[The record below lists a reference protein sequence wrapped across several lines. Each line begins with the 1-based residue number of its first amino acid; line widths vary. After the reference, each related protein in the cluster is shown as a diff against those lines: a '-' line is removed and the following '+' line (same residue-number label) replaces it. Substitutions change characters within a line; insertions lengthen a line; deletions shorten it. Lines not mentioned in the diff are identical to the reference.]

1 MPVTDEQI
9 ATLRAQLRGNIVEHR
24 RLLKQLDADEAN
36 VGYPALIAAA
46 FITAVQQRFIK
57 DGQPADRSEVV
68 DFVSRARAKHDEAP
82 DVISPEIAER
92 MILRLLGKG
101 PMIEIDEESKLAH
114 QIILL
119 AALISQEN
127 FTEPELDAFLVKA
140 RAIADDFLG

>member
-57 DGQPADRSEVV
+57 TDNLQTGQRWSISYRVRERNTTKRQTSSAQRSPRE
-68 DFVSRARAKHDEAP
+68 
-82 DVISPEIAER
+82 
-92 MILRLLGKG
+92 
-101 PMIEIDEESKLAH
+101 
-114 QIILL
+114 
-119 AALISQEN
+119 
-127 FTEPELDAFLVKA
+127 
-140 RAIADDFLG
+140 

>member
-24 RLLKQLDADEAN
+24 RLLKQLDADEVN

-46 FITAVQQRFIK
+46 FIAAVQQRFIK

-68 DFVSRARAKHDEAP
+68 DFVARARAKHDEAP
-82 DVISPEIAER
+82 DVISPEIAEG

-101 PMIEIDEESKLAH
+101 PMVEIDEESKLAH

-127 FTEPELDAFLVKA
+127 FTESELDAFLVKA